1 MSYTLESKT
10 AHYKWRESHKEQ
22 YKKYVRDGA
31 KKHYENNKNL
41 VREKA
46 LNRYYVNKELKEF
59 MNILL

>member
-1 MSYTLESKT
+1 MSYTLEAKT

-41 VREKA
+41 LREKA